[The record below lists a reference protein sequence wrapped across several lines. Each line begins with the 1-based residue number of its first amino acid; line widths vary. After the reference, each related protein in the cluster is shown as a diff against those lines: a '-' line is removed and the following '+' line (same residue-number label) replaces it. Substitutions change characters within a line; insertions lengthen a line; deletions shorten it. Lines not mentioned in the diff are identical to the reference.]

1 MSNPFVTAMN
11 LLRSLAAIALL
22 AVAGPAFAQAI
33 AADPAYAKSV
43 KDWRARAEESLRRDN
58 GWLTLAGRYPLKPGE
73 NTFGTAKT
81 NDIVFPPGLGPAGM
95 GSVWVE
101 PGKVTVKLVEGFR
114 MKAWDGEFGER
125 VMGTDA
131 DKRDWVSAGRTAFH
145 IIERNGRYILRLAD
159 NQSEVRKQF
168 GGRVWY
174 DVDDNYRV
182 NAKFVPYNPPRKIA
196 IVNVLD
202 EISDEPSPGYVEFEI
217 FGRPYRLDVVGDDEG
232 LFIIFKDATANATTY
247 GSGRFLFVNEKP
259 APGQV
264 FRLDFNRAY
273 NPPCAFSEF
282 TTCPLPP
289 KQNILNTR
297 IEAGEKYPPLK
308 KG

>member
-1 MSNPFVTAMN
+1 MKITSILFCT
-11 LLRSLAAIALL
+11 LLAAPALGMAQGIA
-22 AVAGPAFAQAI
+22 G
-33 AADPAYAKSV
+33 DPAYAKSV
-43 KDWRARAEESLRRDN
+43 KDWRAKAEEGLRRDN
-58 GWLTLAGRYPLKPGE
+58 GWLTLAGRYRLKPGE
-73 NTFGTAKT
+73 NTFGTGER
-81 NDIVFPPGLGPAGM
+81 NDVVFPKGLGPAGM

-114 MKAWDGEFGER
+114 MKSWDGEFSER
-125 VMGTDA
+125 VMGTDPE
-131 DKRDWVSAGRTAFH
+131 KRDWVASGRLAFH
-145 IIERNGRYILRLAD
+145 IIEREGRYILRLAD
-159 NQSEVRKQF
+159 NQSEVRKSF
-168 GGRVWY
+168 GARVWY

-182 NAKFVPYNPPRKIA
+182 AAKFVPYDPPRKIA

-202 EISDEPSPGYVEFEI
+202 EVADEPSPGYVEFEL
-217 FGRPYRLDVVGDDEG
+217 FGRPYRLDVVGDDDG
-232 LFIIFKDATANATTY
+232 LFIIFKDATAGDTTY
-247 GSGRFLFVNEKP
+247 GSGRFLYVEEKP
-259 APGQV
+259 RPNTA
-264 FRLDFNRAY
+264 FRLDLNRAY